1 MSDLNEV
8 IVSGRLT
15 RDSELRYTP
24 GGTAVTDVIVASN
37 RIWSKDSDRQEETTF
52 VDVTIW
58 GKQAESLNEYLVK
71 GRHIMV
77 VGRLKLNKWET
88 EEGDKRSKLTMV
100 AEKINLTPGG
110 GSRNSA
116 PKEKVAARSTPEEVP
131 FQVLDFPLEHN
142 TPYLALAEQGVF
154 VYTLERCPMIEIMLL
169 AIAAYMC
176 SNLVERE

>member
-15 RDSELRYTP
+15 RDCELRYTP
-24 GGTAVTDVIVASN
+24 SGTAVTDVIIASN

-58 GKQAESLNEYLVK
+58 GKQAESLHEYLVK

-110 GSRNSA
+110 RAGGNTQEA
-116 PKEKVAARSTPEEVP
+116 TKPQKVTAEAAAEEVP
-131 FQVLDFPLEHN
+131 
-142 TPYLALAEQGVF
+142 
-154 VYTLERCPMIEIMLL
+154 C
-169 AIAAYMC
+169 
-176 SNLVERE
+176 

>member
-24 GGTAVTDVIVASN
+24 NGTAVTDVIVASN
-37 RIWSKDSDRQEETTF
+37 RLWSKDSDRQEETTF

-58 GKQAESLNEYLVK
+58 GKQAESLQEYLVK

-88 EEGDKRSKLTMV
+88 EDGDKRSKLTMV

-110 GSRNSA
+110 ASKAKASQA
-116 PKEKVAARSTPEEVP
+116 AQTEKVGVGAAEEVP
-131 FQVLDFPLEHN
+131 F
-142 TPYLALAEQGVF
+142 
-154 VYTLERCPMIEIMLL
+154 
-169 AIAAYMC
+169 
-176 SNLVERE
+176 

>member
-24 GGTAVTDVIVASN
+24 NGTPVTDVIVASN
-37 RIWSKDSDRQEETTF
+37 RKWSKDSERQEETTF
-52 VDVTIW
+52 VDVTVW
-58 GKQAESLNEYLVK
+58 GKQAESLHEYLVK

-88 EEGDKRSKLTMV
+88 DEGDKRSKLTMV

-110 GSRNSA
+110 GKSNGNGSSA
-116 PKEKVAARSTPEEVP
+116 ASKGKVKEKEEVP
-131 FQVLDFPLEHN
+131 F
-142 TPYLALAEQGVF
+142 
-154 VYTLERCPMIEIMLL
+154 
-169 AIAAYMC
+169 
-176 SNLVERE
+176 

>member
-24 GGTAVTDVIVASN
+24 NGTAVTDIIVASN

-58 GKQAESLNEYLVK
+58 GKQAESLQEYLVK
-71 GRHIMV
+71 GRHVMV

-88 EEGDKRSKLTMV
+88 EEGGKRSKLTMV
-100 AEKINLTPGG
+100 ADKVNLTPGG
-110 GSRNSA
+110 GKANGSKTKGKVEE
-116 PKEKVAARSTPEEVP
+116 KEREEVP
-131 FQVLDFPLEHN
+131 F
-142 TPYLALAEQGVF
+142 
-154 VYTLERCPMIEIMLL
+154 
-169 AIAAYMC
+169 
-176 SNLVERE
+176 

>member
-24 GGTAVTDVIVASN
+24 NGTAVTDVIVASN

-52 VDVTIW
+52 VDITIW
-58 GKQAESLNEYLVK
+58 GKQAESLQEYLVK

-88 EEGDKRSKLTMV
+88 EDGDKRSKLTMV

-110 GSRNSA
+110 ASRKSQQA
-116 PKEKVAARSTPEEVP
+116 PAAEKVGAGAAEEVP
-131 FQVLDFPLEHN
+131 F
-142 TPYLALAEQGVF
+142 
-154 VYTLERCPMIEIMLL
+154 
-169 AIAAYMC
+169 
-176 SNLVERE
+176 

>member
-24 GGTAVTDVIVASN
+24 NGTAVTDVIVASN

-88 EEGDKRSKLTMV
+88 DDGAKRSKLTMI

-110 GSRNSA
+110 GKSNGNGSA
-116 PKEKVAARSTPEEVP
+116 SGAKEKVKEKEEVP
-131 FQVLDFPLEHN
+131 F
-142 TPYLALAEQGVF
+142 
-154 VYTLERCPMIEIMLL
+154 
-169 AIAAYMC
+169 
-176 SNLVERE
+176 

>member
-8 IVSGRLT
+8 VISGRLT
-15 RDSELRYTP
+15 RDCELRHTP
-24 GGTAVTDVIVASN
+24 NGTAVTDVIVASN

-58 GKQAESLNEYLVK
+58 GKQAESLQEYLVK

-88 EEGDKRSKLTMV
+88 DEGDKRSKLTMV

-110 GSRNSA
+110 ASRKSQQA
-116 PKEKVAARSTPEEVP
+116 SVEEKVGVAAAEEVP
-131 FQVLDFPLEHN
+131 F
-142 TPYLALAEQGVF
+142 
-154 VYTLERCPMIEIMLL
+154 
-169 AIAAYMC
+169 
-176 SNLVERE
+176 

>member
-15 RDSELRYTP
+15 RDSELRHTP
-24 GGTAVTDVIVASN
+24 AGTAVTDVIIASN

-58 GKQAESLNEYLVK
+58 GKQAESLQEYLVK
-71 GRHIMV
+71 GRHVM
-77 VGRLKLNKWET
+77 GRLKLNKWET

-116 PKEKVAARSTPEEVP
+116 PKEKVTAGSAAEEVP
-131 FQVLDFPLEHN
+131 F
-142 TPYLALAEQGVF
+142 
-154 VYTLERCPMIEIMLL
+154 
-169 AIAAYMC
+169 
-176 SNLVERE
+176 

>member
-8 IVSGRLT
+8 VISGRLT
-15 RDSELRYTP
+15 RDSELRFTP
-24 GGTAVTDVIVASN
+24 SGTPVTDVVIASN

-71 GRHIMV
+71 GRHLMV

-110 GSRNSA
+110 NKNNKPQSSSNASVGA
-116 PKEKVAARSTPEEVP
+116 ETEEVP
-131 FQVLDFPLEHN
+131 F
-142 TPYLALAEQGVF
+142 
-154 VYTLERCPMIEIMLL
+154 
-169 AIAAYMC
+169 
-176 SNLVERE
+176 

>member
-24 GGTAVTDVIVASN
+24 NGTAVTDVIIASN

-88 EEGDKRSKLTMV
+88 DDGAKRSKLTMI

-110 GSRNSA
+110 GKSNGNGSA
-116 PKEKVAARSTPEEVP
+116 SGAKEKVKEKEEVP
-131 FQVLDFPLEHN
+131 F
-142 TPYLALAEQGVF
+142 
-154 VYTLERCPMIEIMLL
+154 
-169 AIAAYMC
+169 
-176 SNLVERE
+176 

>member
-15 RDSELRYTP
+15 RDCELRYTP
-24 GGTAVTDVIVASN
+24 TGTAVTDVIIASN
-37 RIWSKDSDRQEETTF
+37 RIWSKESERQEETTF

-58 GKQAESLNEYLVK
+58 GKQAESLAEYLVK

-110 GSRNSA
+110 RANNSGTQS
-116 PKEKVAARSTPEEVP
+116 PSKPEKVTAEATEEVP
-131 FQVLDFPLEHN
+131 F
-142 TPYLALAEQGVF
+142 
-154 VYTLERCPMIEIMLL
+154 
-169 AIAAYMC
+169 
-176 SNLVERE
+176 

>member
-24 GGTAVTDVIVASN
+24 NGTAVTDVIIASN

-71 GRHIMV
+71 GRHIMI

-88 EEGDKRSKLTMV
+88 DDGAKRSKLTMV

-110 GSRNSA
+110 GKFNGNGVVSGA
-116 PKEKVAARSTPEEVP
+116 KEKVKEKEEVP
-131 FQVLDFPLEHN
+131 F
-142 TPYLALAEQGVF
+142 
-154 VYTLERCPMIEIMLL
+154 
-169 AIAAYMC
+169 
-176 SNLVERE
+176 

>member
-15 RDSELRYTP
+15 KNSELRYTP
-24 GGTAVTDVIVASN
+24 SGTAVTDVVVASN

-58 GKQAESLNEYLVK
+58 GRQAESLQEYLVK

-88 EEGDKRSKLTMV
+88 DEGDKRSKLTMV

-110 GSRNSA
+110 G
-116 PKEKVAARSTPEEVP
+116 PKNNKPQSESENKSNAKVVEEVP
-131 FQVLDFPLEHN
+131 F
-142 TPYLALAEQGVF
+142 
-154 VYTLERCPMIEIMLL
+154 
-169 AIAAYMC
+169 
-176 SNLVERE
+176 

>member
-8 IVSGRLT
+8 VISGRLT
-15 RDSELRYTP
+15 RDSELRFTP
-24 GGTAVTDVIVASN
+24 SGTPVTDVVIASN

-58 GKQAESLNEYLVK
+58 GKQAESLNTYLVK
-71 GRHIMV
+71 GRHLMV

-110 GSRNSA
+110 GKNSK
-116 PKEKVAARSTPEEVP
+116 PPSDTKVGAGAQAEEVP
-131 FQVLDFPLEHN
+131 F
-142 TPYLALAEQGVF
+142 
-154 VYTLERCPMIEIMLL
+154 
-169 AIAAYMC
+169 
-176 SNLVERE
+176 

>member
-8 IVSGRLT
+8 VISGRLT
-15 RDSELRYTP
+15 RDSELRFTP
-24 GGTAVTDVIVASN
+24 SGTPVTDVVVASN

-58 GKQAESLNEYLVK
+58 GKQAESLNQYLVK
-71 GRHIMV
+71 GRHLMI

-110 GSRNSA
+110 GKNHKPSSETQVGTGA
-116 PKEKVAARSTPEEVP
+116 ETAEVP
-131 FQVLDFPLEHN
+131 F
-142 TPYLALAEQGVF
+142 
-154 VYTLERCPMIEIMLL
+154 
-169 AIAAYMC
+169 
-176 SNLVERE
+176 